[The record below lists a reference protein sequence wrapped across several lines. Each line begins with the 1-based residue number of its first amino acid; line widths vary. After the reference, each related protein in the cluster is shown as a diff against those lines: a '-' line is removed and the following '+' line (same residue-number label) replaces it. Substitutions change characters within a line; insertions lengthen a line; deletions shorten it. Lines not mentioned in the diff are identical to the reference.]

1 MALPDV
7 PEEIQKV
14 IGPFIKRAKEL
25 DQYQPV
31 ISYFAKLYSAQLILE
46 GKYHLQS
53 EGVAKFTETLLNE
66 IEEDKKD
73 LTESSEKI
81 ADLIDDNEKSF
92 KLVLGFSNVIF
103 TGADKKVREGK
114 ADKRTALDFKAAS
127 DFYQL
132 LHLWNE
138 QYEEKKDV
146 VEKRVKYSKYQ
157 CARILKSIR
166 NGEDPNGELN
176 SEGGHAI
183 GDKSDEK
190 AFEEENQTDQTVP
203 DLPPP
208 PTELADSKP
217 IGIDSIPNE
226 TDKARKRDSITGEA
240 DNATYETGNVELP
253 DAPRKIEGELDMPEA
268 PVLIKGEKNHLGLPT
283 APTEKAQP
291 VPRTDFGSKG
301 AKSSPFIPRKALSGG
316 DEVASR
322 KTEVASRKTETG
334 AGGKIQIGVPANSS
348 MHKQISKQDVDK
360 IWKQEEIIGQ
370 AQKRAKFAINALNYD
385 DIPTAISEL
394 EKALELLR
402 AK

>member
-1 MALPDV
+1 MTLPDV
-7 PEEIQKV
+7 PAEVQKV

-53 EGVAKFTETLLNE
+53 EDVAKFTETLLNE
-66 IEEDKKD
+66 IEQDKKN

-103 TGADKKVREGK
+103 TGADKKVQEGK

-138 QYEEKKDV
+138 QYEGKKDV

-166 NGEDPNGELN
+166 NGEDPNGESN

-190 AFEEENQTDQTVP
+190 AFEEENRTDQTVP

-208 PTELADSKP
+208 PTELSDSKP
-217 IGIDSIPNE
+217 IGTDSIPSE
-226 TDKARKRDSITGEA
+226 TDKAHERDSITGKP
-240 DNATYETGNVELP
+240 DNATYETGSVELP

-291 VPRTDFGSKG
+291 APRTNFGSRE
-301 AKSSPFIPRKALSGG
+301 AERSPFVPKKALSRKN
-316 DEVASR
+316 EVAS
-322 KTEVASRKTETG
+322 SKTETG
-334 AGGKIQIGVPANSS
+334 AGSKIQIGAPANSS
-348 MHKQISKQDVDK
+348 VHKPISKQDVDK

-370 AQKRAKFAINALNYD
+370 AQKRAKFAISALNYD